1 MEKWLWGDRIQ
12 RYFLVYFYSFILYQF
27 KSFFDLL
34 LMFGNLVQ
42 TTGLADIDY
51 DFPSRPGDDED
62 DEYDEPCPVLL
73 KPDLHEQLDYDDPV
87 QKYS

>member
-1 MEKWLWGDRIQ
+1 
-12 RYFLVYFYSFILYQF
+12 
-27 KSFFDLL
+27 
-34 LMFGNLVQ
+34 MFGNLVQ

-73 KPDLHEQLDYDDPV
+73 QPDLNEQLDYDDPV